1 MNNQE
6 LQQLIADYLHRTDL
20 AALIPTWIDMAR
32 QRIGRDLRSQ
42 YNQVVLDPFSTTA
55 QISPLPADYRGMKE
69 ISYTQGVARIQLRG
83 GSVDALAAYAQT
95 GIGTRWYRV
104 DGMNIETVPYQARD
118 YRMIYF
124 SNPSALVVDT
134 DTNDVLTNYPYLY
147 LYAALV
153 EGFFYTQDAGG
164 REKALENYTSEVSEL
179 NRQSANADAGAQLT
193 MGNY

>member
-1 MNNQE
+1 
-6 LQQLIADYLHRTDL
+6 
-20 AALIPTWIDMAR
+20 
-32 QRIGRDLRSQ
+32 
-42 YNQVVLDPFSTTA
+42 
-55 QISPLPADYRGMKE
+55 
-69 ISYTQGVARIQLRG
+69 
-83 GSVDALAAYAQT
+83 
-95 GIGTRWYRV
+95 
-104 DGMNIETVPYQARD
+104 
-118 YRMIYF
+118 MIYF
-124 SNPSALVVDT
+124 SNPSALVIDT

>member
-20 AALIPTWIDMAR
+20 AALLPTWIDMAR

-95 GIGTRWYRV
+95 GIGTRWYRN
-104 DGMNIETVPYQARD
+104 GALPGARLSD
-118 YRMIYF
+118 DLFQQPVRPGYRYRH
-124 SNPSALVVDT
+124 
-134 DTNDVLTNYPYLY
+134 
-147 LYAALV
+147 
-153 EGFFYTQDAGG
+153 E
-164 REKALENYTSEVSEL
+164 
-179 NRQSANADAGAQLT
+179 
-193 MGNY
+193 